1 MGHFPRSFG
10 RFEVSPLW
18 SGVSPSLSL
27 DINLGVCL
35 VWLAIFLEAWR
46 LGFPS
51 TNTLMSGTGNLPEL
65 RMKRGA
71 NLTPPLHH
79 SIRPPS
85 TMGDPSEFLRQTT
98 HLSVVGVELQ

>member
-1 MGHFPRSFG
+1 MAHFPRSFG
-10 RFEVSPLW
+10 RFEVSALW

-46 LGFPS
+46 QGFPS

-71 NLTPPLHH
+71 NLSVERIAAGATRCRILTFVARGHRSPL
-79 SIRPPS
+79 R
-85 TMGDPSEFLRQTT
+85 
-98 HLSVVGVELQ
+98 